1 MGTGSPWRLLQVQ
14 GQAGDRLGAGKQ
26 ALLRLLLAGG
36 SSLQG
41 VQLAIRGSLA
51 HLKPEAHVGLTYN
64 S

>member
-1 MGTGSPWRLLQVQ
+1 MEATPSPRPGR
-14 GQAGDRLGAGKQ
+14 GQAWSRKASTPE
-26 ALLRLLLAGG
+26 ASASRG

-51 HLKPEAHVGLTYN
+51 HLKPEAYVGLTYN